1 MLTFNLKTTTDMKN
15 IKFIALALLGLTYS
29 CDVDEFLNPDP
40 ESLVTNSTFFNTDS
54 DVEQGILGVYDAIQ
68 GIPEETTGSVIT
80 TNKGVQFEYLLT
92 EHRSDNTRSATI
104 EGSKADFHR
113 YIVEPTNNESTDYYQ
128 SMYEVIFRANNI
140 LQYVGVADEANQTI
154 YTAELRFLRAYAYF
168 NLVRLY
174 GDVPLAL
181 GVVSPDNS
189 EALYTRVASA
199 DIYDVIVTDL
209 EYAAANMVAAT
220 TKNRASQPAAQGL
233 LAKAY
238 LSLPTPNYTG
248 ARQMCEAIVNSGV
261 YTLEADYNDVFY
273 NETGNDEVIFSI
285 GYIAGVDNDSQ
296 GFSSEFDSDAGRQD
310 GLNIPN
316 DNLVNAFTG
325 DAGTVRSD
333 FSYRVSLND
342 LELYEVGKYFPDGVS
357 DGDFSDII
365 PRNAGNDWIVLRYAD
380 ILLLHVEAIMAGAN
394 TTTDGAAL
402 ASFNAIRERA
412 VGAEDDYAL
421 ITQDDLLLERR
432 LELAFENQRFFDL
445 QRFGLAAQV
454 LQDHATEMGYTFS
467 TTDLLLPIP
476 QSEINLSNGLLTQNP
491 GY

>member
-1 MLTFNLKTTTDMKN
+1 MKN

-40 ESLVTNSTFFNTDS
+40 ESLVTVSTFFSTDS

-113 YIVEPTNNESTDYYQ
+113 YIVEPTNNESMDYYQ
-128 SMYEVIFRANNI
+128 SMYEIIFRANNM
-140 LQYVGVADEANQTI
+140 LQYVDVADAENQTA

-181 GVVSPDNS
+181 DVVSPD
-189 EALYTRVASA
+189 ETAVVYTRVASSEV
-199 DIYDVIVTDL
+199 YEVIISDL
-209 EYAAANMVAAT
+209 EFAVQNMGAAT

-238 LSLPTPNYTG
+238 LSLDTPNYAG
-248 ARQMCEAIVNSGV
+248 ARAMCEAVIDSGT
-261 YTLEADYNDVFY
+261 YILEADYNDIFY
-273 NETGNDEVIFSI
+273 DETGNDEVIFSI
-285 GYIAGVDNDSQ
+285 GFIAGLDNDSQ
-296 GFSSEFDSDAGRQD
+296 GFSSEFDSQAGRQD

-325 DAGTVRSD
+325 DTGTVRSD

-342 LELYEVGKYFPDGVS
+342 LDLYEVGKYFPDGVS

-394 TTTDGAAL
+394 TTTDASAL
-402 ASFNAIRERA
+402 SSFNAIRARA
-412 VGAEDDYAL
+412 VGAPDNFAL
-421 ITQDDLLLERR
+421 ITQDDLILERR

-445 QRFGLAAQV
+445 QRFGIAAQV
-454 LQDHATEMGYTFS
+454 LADHAAEEGYTFS

>member
-1 MLTFNLKTTTDMKN
+1 MKN
-15 IKFIALALLGLTYS
+15 IKFIVLALLGLTYS

-40 ESLVTNSTFFNTDS
+40 ESLVTVSTFFKTDA

-68 GIPEETTGSVIT
+68 GIPEETTSSVIT

-113 YIVEPTNNESTDYYQ
+113 YIVEPTNNESMDYYQ
-128 SMYEVIFRANNI
+128 SMYEVIFRSNNM
-140 LQYVGVADEANQTI
+140 LQYVDVADEDNQTP

-174 GDVPLAL
+174 GDVPLVL
-181 GVVSPDNS
+181 NVVSPTES
-189 EALYTRVASA
+189 SRLYTRVASTEVYA
-199 DIYDVIVTDL
+199 AIIEDL
-209 EYAAANMVAAT
+209 EYAAANMGAAT

-238 LSLPTPNYTG
+238 LSLDTPDYAG
-248 ARQMCEAIVNSGV
+248 AQAMCEAIINSGV
-261 YTLEADYNDVFY
+261 YVLEADYNDVFY
-273 NETGNDEVIFSI
+273 DEMGNDEVIFSI
-285 GYIAGVDNDSQ
+285 GYIPGLDSDSQ

-325 DAGTVRSD
+325 DAGVVRSA

-342 LELYEVGKYFPDGVS
+342 LELYEVGKYFPDGVT
-357 DGDFSDII
+357 DGDFSAII

-394 TTTDGAAL
+394 TTTDAAAL
-402 ASFNAIRERA
+402 ASFNAIRARA
-412 VGAEDDYAL
+412 VGAANDYAL

-445 QRFGLAAQV
+445 QRFGVAAQV
-454 LQDHATEMGYTFS
+454 LADHAAEEGYTFS

>member
-1 MLTFNLKTTTDMKN
+1 MLTFNFKTTTDMKH

-29 CDVDEFLNPDP
+29 CDEFLNPEP
-40 ESLVTNSTFFNTDS
+40 ESLVTNSTFFNTDA

-68 GIPEETTGSVIT
+68 GIPEETTSSVIT

-92 EHRSDNTRSATI
+92 EHRTDNTRSKTI

-113 YIVEPTNNESTDYYQ
+113 YIVEATNPESADYYQ
-128 SMYEVIFRANNI
+128 SMYEMIFRANNI
-140 LQYVGVADEANQTI
+140 LQYVNVADEKNQTL
-154 YTAELRFLRAYAYF
+154 YTAELRFLRAHAYF

-174 GDVPLAL
+174 GDVPLVL
-181 GVVSPDNS
+181 TVVSPEDS
-189 EALYTRVASA
+189 AQLYTRVAST
-199 DIYDVIVTDL
+199 DIYDAIIDDL
-209 EYAAANMVAAT
+209 EYAAANMGAAT
-220 TKNRASQPAAQGL
+220 TKNRASKPAAQGL

-238 LSLPTPNYTG
+238 LSLETPNYTG
-248 ARQMCEAIVNSGV
+248 AKQMCEAVINSGV
-261 YTLEADYNDVFY
+261 YILEADYNDVFY
-273 NETGNDEVIFSI
+273 DETGNDEVIFSI
-285 GYIAGVDNDSQ
+285 GYISGLDNDSQ
-296 GFSSEFDSDAGRQD
+296 GFSSEFDSVAGRQD

-325 DAGTVRSD
+325 DTGTVRSD

-342 LELYEVGKYFPDGVS
+342 LALYEVGKYFPDGIS
-357 DGDFSDII
+357 DGDFSAVI

-380 ILLLHVEAIMAGAN
+380 VLLLHVEAIMAGAN
-394 TTTDGAAL
+394 TTTDANAL

-412 VGAEDDYAL
+412 VGAEDDFAL

-445 QRFGLAAQV
+445 QRFDVAAQV
-454 LQDHATEMGYTFS
+454 LEDHAIEMGYTFS

-476 QSEINLSNGLLTQNP
+476 QSERNLSNGLLSQNP

>member
-1 MLTFNLKTTTDMKN
+1 MKY
-15 IKFIALALLGLTYS
+15 IKFIALVLLGLTYSS
-29 CDVDEFLNPDP
+29 CDVDEFLNPKP
-40 ESLVTNSTFFNTDS
+40 ESLVTTSTFFNTDT
-54 DVEQGILGVYDAIQ
+54 DVEQGVLGVYDAIQ

-113 YIVEPTNNESTDYYQ
+113 YIVEPTSNESMDYYQ
-128 SMYEVIFRANNI
+128 SMYEVIFRVNNM
-140 LQYVGVADEANQTI
+140 LQYVNVADEANQTA

-174 GDVPLAL
+174 GDVPLVL
-181 GVVSPDNS
+181 SVISPTDS
-189 EALYTRVASA
+189 EQLYTRNPSVEV
-199 DIYDVIVTDL
+199 YDTIISDL
-209 EYAAANMVAAT
+209 EYAAANMSAAT
-220 TKNRASQPAAQGL
+220 TKNRASKPAAQGL

-238 LSLPTPNYTG
+238 LSLATPNYTG
-248 ARQMCEAIVNSGV
+248 AKAMCEAIINSGA
-261 YTLEADYNDVFY
+261 YILEDDYNDVFY
-273 NETGNDEVIFSI
+273 NETGNNEVIFSI
-285 GYIAGVDNDSQ
+285 GYIAGLDNDSQ
-296 GFSSEFDSDAGRQD
+296 GFSSEFDSQAGRQD

-316 DNLVNAFTG
+316 DNLVSAFTG
-325 DAGTVRSD
+325 DTGTVRSS

-342 LELYEVGKYFPDGVS
+342 LDLYEVGKYFPDGIS
-357 DGDFSDII
+357 DGDFSNII

-394 TTTDGAAL
+394 TTTDGSAL
-402 ASFNAIRERA
+402 ASFNAIRQRA
-412 VGAEDDYAL
+412 VGAPDNYAL

-476 QSEINLSNGLLTQNP
+476 QSEINLSNGLLGQNP

>member
-1 MLTFNLKTTTDMKN
+1 MKY
-15 IKFIALALLGLTYS
+15 IKYIAFALLGLTYS

-40 ESLVTNSTFFNTDS
+40 ESLVTNSTFFNTDG

-80 TNKGVQFEYLLT
+80 SNKGVQFEYLLT

-140 LQYVGVADEANQTI
+140 LQYVDVANEENQAL

-181 GVVSPDNS
+181 TVVSPENS
-189 EALYTRVASA
+189 EIIYTRVASSEVYNA
-199 DIYDVIVTDL
+199 IVDDL
-209 EYAAANMVAAT
+209 VYATQNMGAAT
-220 TKNRASQPAAQGL
+220 TKNRASLPAAQGL
-233 LAKAY
+233 LAKVY
-238 LSLPTPNYTG
+238 LSLDTPNYSG
-248 ARQMCEAIVNSGV
+248 AQQMCEAVINSGV
-261 YTLEADYNDVFY
+261 YTLEADYNDIFY
-273 NETGNDEVIFSI
+273 NEIANDEVIFSI

-296 GFSSEFDSDAGRQD
+296 GFSAEFDSEAGRQD

-342 LELYEVGKYFPDGVS
+342 LELYEVGKYFPDGVT
-357 DGDFSDII
+357 DGDFSNII

-394 TTTDGAAL
+394 TTTDSNAL
-402 ASFNAIRERA
+402 SSFNAIRERA
-412 VGAEDDYAL
+412 VGAPDDFAL
-421 ITQDDLLLERR
+421 ITQDDLVLERR

-445 QRFGLAAQV
+445 QRFGLAAEV
-454 LQDHATEMGYTFS
+454 LANHAEEEGYTFS

>member
-1 MLTFNLKTTTDMKN
+1 MKN

-29 CDVDEFLNPDP
+29 CEVDEFLNPDP
-40 ESLVTNSTFFNTDS
+40 ESLVTVSTFFETDA
-54 DVEQGILGVYDAIQ
+54 DVKQGVLGVYNALQ

-92 EHRSDNTRSATI
+92 EHRTDNTRSATI

-113 YIVEPTNNESTDYYQ
+113 YIVEPTNNESMDYYQ
-128 SMYEVIFRANNI
+128 SMYEIIFTANNM
-140 LQYVGVADEANQTI
+140 LQFVDVADEDNQTA

-174 GDVPLAL
+174 GDVPLVL
-181 GVVSPDNS
+181 DVISPDDS
-189 EALYTRVASA
+189 AEIYTRDASA
-199 DIYDVIVTDL
+199 DIYDAIIADL
-209 EYAAANMVAAT
+209 EYAAANMGAAT
-220 TKNRASQPAAQGL
+220 TKNRASKPAAQGL

-238 LSLPTPNYTG
+238 LSLATPNYTG

-261 YTLEADYNDVFY
+261 YSLEADYNDIFY
-273 NETGNDEVIFSI
+273 DETGNDEVIFSV
-285 GYIAGVDNDSQ
+285 GYISGVDNDSQ
-296 GFSSEFDSDAGRQD
+296 GFSSEFDSQVGRQD

-316 DNLVNAFTG
+316 DNLVNAFAG
-325 DAGTVRSD
+325 DGGTVRND

-342 LELYEVGKYFPDGVS
+342 LELYEVGKYFPDGIT
-357 DGDFSDII
+357 DGDYSSII

-394 TTTDGAAL
+394 TTTDAAAL

-412 VGAEDDYAL
+412 VGASDDYAL

-454 LQDHATEMGYTFS
+454 LADHAIEMGYTFS

>member
-1 MLTFNLKTTTDMKN
+1 MKY
-15 IKFIALALLGLTYS
+15 IKFIAFALLGLTYS
-29 CDVDEFLNPDP
+29 CDVDEFLNPET
-40 ESLVTNSTFFNTDS
+40 ESLVTNSTFFSTDA

-92 EHRSDNTRSATI
+92 EHRTDNTRSATI

-128 SMYEVIFRANNI
+128 SMYEVVFRANNI
-140 LQYVGVADEANQTI
+140 LDYVEVAEAQNQTR

-174 GDVPLAL
+174 GDVPLVLAT
-181 GVVSPDNS
+181 VSPDNS
-189 EALYTRVASA
+189 EELYTRDPST
-199 DIYDVIVTDL
+199 DIYDAIIADL
-209 EYAAANMVAAT
+209 EFAAANMGAAT
-220 TKNRASQPAAQGL
+220 TKNRASKPAAQGL

-238 LSLPTPNYTG
+238 LSLATPNYTA
-248 ARQMCEAIVNSGV
+248 ARQMCEAVINSGV
-261 YTLEADYNDVFY
+261 YILEADYNDVFY

-285 GYIAGVDNDSQ
+285 GYISGVDNDSQ
-296 GFSSEFDSDAGRQD
+296 GFSSEFDSDVGRQD

-325 DAGTVRSD
+325 DIGTVRSN

-342 LELYEVGKYFPDGVS
+342 LDLYEVGKYFPDGIS
-357 DGDFSDII
+357 DGDFSAII
-365 PRNAGNDWIVLRYAD
+365 PRKAGNDWIVLRYAD

-394 TTTDGAAL
+394 TTTDGSAL
-402 ASFNAIRERA
+402 ASFNAIRARA
-412 VGAEDDYAL
+412 VGAPDNYAL

-432 LELAFENQRFFDL
+432 LELAFENQRLFDL

-476 QSEINLSNGLLTQNP
+476 QSEINLSNGLLRQNP